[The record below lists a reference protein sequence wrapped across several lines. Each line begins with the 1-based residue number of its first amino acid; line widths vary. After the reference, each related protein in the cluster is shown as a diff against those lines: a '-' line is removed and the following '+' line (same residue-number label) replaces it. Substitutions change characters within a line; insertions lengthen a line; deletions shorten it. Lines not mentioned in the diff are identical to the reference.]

1 MVTLQTLKLFLR
13 ISYTIDLRLSYL
25 IFIYCGKLFS
35 SQKVEEYNESM
46 GIPKLHL
53 PTEDNDFINNPYKIM
68 SEFRE
73 TTPVFWDEINGLYF
87 FTRYEDVRTIQSTK
101 MFGTTFNH
109 IEGFEKELEGTDIPL
124 TFVGYKR
131 SDKYATYDN
140 FWKSEKFSLLN
151 LEGQLHKELRGLV
164 AKAFLPRS
172 VQQLVPYMEM
182 KSGELFN
189 KYQGAEFDMLKDY
202 AQPYSVSIIGKLLG
216 VPESDHLKF
225 LDWSHKIVKMYDFE
239 VTEKDANNAEEAA
252 KEFIEYTQD
261 LLDKRRKQPEDDM
274 ITRLS
279 QVSEDNNYLT
289 DDQIICT
296 VILLLNA
303 GHEATVNTLGNGLH
317 ALLSLNKSFDQIMNV
332 SEDFNDVVEE
342 LIRYDS
348 PLQFFQRYALED
360 VEIGGHNIRKG
371 SKVAILL
378 GSANRDPRVFE
389 NPDQINFK
397 REMKDHSSWG
407 GGIHFCIGTH
417 LAKLELG
424 VSFNHILEKQFNLI
438 EEPSRTGAFGIRGFK
453 KLLVSA

>member
-1 MVTLQTLKLFLR
+1 M
-13 ISYTIDLRLSYL
+13 
-25 IFIYCGKLFS
+25 
-35 SQKVEEYNESM
+35 N
-46 GIPKLHL
+46 IPELHL
-53 PTEDNDFINNPYKIM
+53 PTENKEFIKNPYIKM
-68 SEFRE
+68 AEFRE
-73 TTPVFWDEINGLYF
+73 STPVFWDEINDLFF
-87 FTRYEDVRTIQSTK
+87 FTRYKDVRSIQSTK
-101 MFGTTFNH
+101 SFGTTFNH
-109 IEGFEKELEGTDIPL
+109 IDGFEETIKNQAIPI
-124 TFVGYKR
+124 TSTAYKR
-131 SDKYATYDN
+131 SDQFGTYEN
-140 FWKSEKFSLLN
+140 FWKSEEFSLLN

-172 VQQLVPYMEM
+172 VQQLLPFMEET
-182 KSGELFN
+182 SNELFN
-189 KYQGAEFDMLKDY
+189 NLKGTEFDMLKDY

-216 VPESDHLKF
+216 VPESDHLEF

-239 VTEKDANNAEEAA
+239 VSDENANNAEEAA
-252 KEFIEYTQD
+252 KQFIEYTQN
-261 LLDKRRKQPEDDM
+261 LLDKRREDPQDDM

-279 QVSEDNNYLT
+279 QVSEDNNFLT

-317 ALLSLNKSFDQIMNV
+317 ALLTLEKSFEEIK
-332 SEDFNDVVEE
+332 SETEDINDVVEE

-360 VEIGGHNIRKG
+360 IEIGGHNISKG

-378 GSANRDPRVFE
+378 GSANRDPRIFE

-424 VSFNHILEKQFNLI
+424 VSFNHILEKQFSLI

-453 KLLVSA
+453 NLLVSA